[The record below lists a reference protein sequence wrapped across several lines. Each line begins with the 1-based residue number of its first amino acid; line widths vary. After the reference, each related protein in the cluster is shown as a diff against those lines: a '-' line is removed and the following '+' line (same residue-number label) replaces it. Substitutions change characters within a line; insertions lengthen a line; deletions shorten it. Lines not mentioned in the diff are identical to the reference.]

1 MLIMA
6 SGQHAPK
13 YQPRLPSQPNVVE
26 LAPIRPYGD
35 VQDPAAPGQD
45 PNRRPSQLP
54 ADQGAGGGDG
64 AGPARQR
71 LPLYSALRSEEHTSE
86 LQSPVHLV
94 CRLLLEKKK
103 KTNNTTIHQAQH

>member
-71 LPLYSALRSEEHTSE
+71 LPLYSALVGPHPPFRSEEHTSE

-94 CRLLLEKKK
+94 
-103 KTNNTTIHQAQH
+103 